1 LVQETHYP
9 GDTNKDRRLYVGDI
23 LNFST
28 YPNGLSGQPRGSIKE
43 IMEKAPSRS
52 DLSDTDRADETIEI
66 VEESKEQLE
75 ANGPLA
81 DPIPILTA
89 TATGSAPPGPPPDGG
104 LQAWLQVLGSAAILV
119 NTWGLIN
126 SFGVF
131 QAFYEMN
138 ILKDRPPSDISWIG
152 SLQASLLFFT
162 GVFSGGLYDAG
173 YFRTLVVVGL
183 FLIVS
188 GMFMTSLCYAYWQF
202 LLAQGICVG
211 VGMGLV
217 FLPSAAI
224 LSQYFARHRAL
235 VLGISSA
242 GSPVAGIV
250 IPIIFSR
257 LEPQIGFGWTTRV
270 IAFILLAFSAIPIAF
285 MRTRLPPSGRRT
297 QILDP
302 SAFRDLPYMT
312 FTIAGFFSFLTLYVP
327 FFYIAVFANTYKVT
341 TTDFAPY
348 LVTLLNAGSVFGR
361 IIPNALADRWGALN
375 VMVFCMIGSTVVAFG
390 WLGVKNLA
398 GSVVFTLLY
407 GALSGGV
414 VSLTPTVIVG
424 LSPDMSRV
432 GVRMGMGFVVT
443 GTSLLIGTP
452 IAGAIVKGY
461 SDANWKGTIVYGAAG
476 LLVSTVLY
484 GTARVMV
491 FRCQGGLKF

>member
-1 LVQETHYP
+1 
-9 GDTNKDRRLYVGDI
+9 
-23 LNFST
+23 
-28 YPNGLSGQPRGSIKE
+28 
-43 IMEKAPSRS
+43 MEKEVSRY
-52 DLSDTDRADETIEI
+52 DLSDTDRADGSLDKVEASSKQIE
-66 VEESKEQLE
+66 
-75 ANGPLA
+75 A
-81 DPIPILTA
+81 DVPVADVKP
-89 TATGSAPPGPPPDGG
+89 ATGTPTGPESPGPPPDGG

-131 QAFYEMN
+131 QAFYEVNM
-138 ILKDRPPSDISWIG
+138 LKDRAPSDISWIG

-162 GVFSGGLYDAG
+162 GVVSGGLYDAG
-173 YFRTLVVVGL
+173 YFRALVIVGL
-183 FLIVS
+183 FLIVF

-211 VGMGLV
+211 VGMGLI

-242 GSPVAGIV
+242 GSPIAGIV
-250 IPIIFSR
+250 FPIIFSR
-257 LEPQIGFGWTTRV
+257 LEPVIGFGWTTRA

-297 QILDP
+297 QIFDP
-302 SAFRDLPYMT
+302 TAFRDVPYMA
-312 FTIAGFFSFLTLYVP
+312 FSMAGFFSFLTLYVP
-327 FFYIAVFANTYKVT
+327 FFYIVVFASTHNVASLE
-341 TTDFAPY
+341 FAPY

-375 VMVFCMIGSTVVAFG
+375 VLVFCMIGSTVVAFG
-390 WLGVKNLA
+390 WLGVTNLA
-398 GSVVFTLLY
+398 GSIVFTLLY

-414 VSLTPTVIVG
+414 VSLTPTVIVS

-461 SDANWKGTIVYGAAG
+461 SDANWKGTISYGAAG
-476 LLVSTVLY
+476 LFVGTVLY
-484 GTARVMV
+484 ATARIMV
-491 FRCQGGLKF
+491 YKRQGGWKF